1 MNKILSIIKK
11 ELWQYFF
18 SPIAYI
24 VLASFILVN
33 SFVFYIVL
41 AAMSKAVSPS
51 LSPMALLF
59 GGTFFFWLLLIVMIP
74 VITMRLGAE
83 ERKSGTIETLLTA
96 PLSDFQIVFGKFLSS
111 FLFYLLAWV
120 LTLVYVF
127 ILKAYTDVDFGPII
141 SGYIGVLLLGGF
153 FISIGLW
160 ATMVARNQVVAAII
174 SFSVMSIMVGM
185 TFFSF
190 ILGSERKELIQN
202 IDLLTIM
209 ENFSKG
215 VIDSRNL
222 IYLLSG
228 MVLFL
233 ALSVKSLE
241 ARRWQ

>member
-1 MNKILSIIKK
+1 MNKVLAIVKK

-24 VLASFILVN
+24 VLASFFLVN
-33 SFVFYIVL
+33 SFLFYIIL
-41 AAMSKAVSPS
+41 AAMSKAGGPS

-59 GGTFFFWLLLIVMIP
+59 GGTFFFWLLQLIVIP

-83 ERKSGTIETLLTA
+83 ERKSGTIETLLTS
-96 PLSDFQIVFGKFLSS
+96 PLSDLQIVLGKFLSS
-111 FLFYLLAWV
+111 FIFYLIAWV
-120 LTLVYVF
+120 LTFVYAF
-127 ILKAYTDVDFGPII
+127 ILRSYNEVDWGPIL
-141 SGYIGVLLLGGF
+141 SGYLGVFLLGGF

-160 ATMVARNQVVAAII
+160 ATIISKNQIVAAII
-174 SFSVMSIMVGM
+174 SFSLMTMMVAV
-185 TFFSF
+185 TFLSF
-190 ILGSERKELIQN
+190 IFGGDKKEFVN
-202 IDLLTIM
+202 YIDLLSIM

-215 VIDSRNL
+215 MVDSRNV

-228 MVLFL
+228 TILFL

>member
-1 MNKILSIIKK
+1 MNKIFAIVKK

-24 VLASFILVN
+24 VLASFLLVN
-33 SFVFYIVL
+33 SFIFYVVL
-41 AAMSKAVSPS
+41 SAMSKAASPS
-51 LSPMALLF
+51 ISPMALLF
-59 GGTFFFWLLLIVMIP
+59 GGTFFFWLLTIVMIP

-96 PLSDFQIVFGKFLSS
+96 PVSDFQIVMGKFLSS
-111 FLFYLLAWV
+111 FSFYLIAWL

-127 ILKAYTDVDFGPII
+127 VLKSYGEADFGPIL
-141 SGYIGVLLLGGF
+141 SGYIGVILLGAF

-160 ATMVARNQVVAAII
+160 ATIISRNQITAAII
-174 SFSVMSIMVGM
+174 SFSVMALMVGM

-190 ILGSERKELIQN
+190 ILGGEKKEFFQN
-202 IDLLTIM
+202 IDLLAIM

-215 VIDSRNL
+215 VVDSRNV

-228 MVLFL
+228 AVFFL

>member
-1 MNKILSIIKK
+1 MSKVFAIIKK

-24 VLASFILVN
+24 VLSSFVLVN

-41 AAMSKAVSPS
+41 AAMSKAQSPS

-59 GGTFFFWLLLIVMIP
+59 GGTFFFWLLIIVMIP
-74 VITMRLGAE
+74 ALTMRLGAE

-96 PLSDFQIVFGKFLSS
+96 PLSDVQIVLGKFFSS
-111 FLFYLLAWV
+111 FTFYLFAWV

-127 ILKAYTDVDFGPII
+127 ILKAYSDVDFGPII
-141 SGYIGVLLLGGF
+141 SGYIGALLLGGF
-153 FISIGLW
+153 FISIGIW
-160 ATMVARNQVVAAII
+160 ATMVSRNQIVAAII
-174 SFSVMSIMVGM
+174 SFSVMAIMVGM
-185 TFFSF
+185 TFFTF
-190 ILGSERKELIQN
+190 ILGSEKKEFVQN
-202 IDLLTIM
+202 IDLLAIM

-228 MVLFL
+228 TVLFL
-233 ALSVKSLE
+233 ALAVKSLE